1 MKEFSSLILDI
12 QNMSEEDKLF
22 NFIFGL
28 QRWAQLEI
36 RRHNVQDLPNAIVVA
51 ESLVDY
57 KFNRDTTDS
66 SSSLN
71 LKKNKGK
78 EKKGNWEKEG
88 KKQES
93 DKGK

>member
-1 MKEFSSLILDI
+1 MKEFSSLMLDI

-36 RRHNVQDLPNAIVVA
+36 RRHNVQDLPNAIAVA

-57 KFNRDTTDS
+57 KFDRDTTDS

-71 LKKNKGK
+71 LKKHKGK
-78 EKKGNWEKEG
+78 EKKGNWGKEG
-88 KKQES
+88 RK
-93 DKGK
+93 